1 MAGTALA
8 NFNDFMAATG
18 PRYLTSA
25 EDVINEAVK
34 NTYVLSRFLKGRG
47 TDKVIQGGKTI
58 NDVVLMDE
66 SSTYDHYQ
74 PNDTFSWTN
83 PQVVDT
89 LEIDWKFSV
98 DHMSWTDQEI
108 ELNVG
113 EGLSRDAQKV
123 VYKKLKRIKEMRL
136 WTSMLNG
143 MEDDLWKAPNE
154 AGMETNTGKLPYS
167 IPTFI
172 QEEDGGLPAGFTG
185 TDLQGLG
192 VAATGANYQNQVSTY
207 DANDPDGIIGGG
219 TGSSDSLIAAF
230 DEMFL
235 KCQFIPPATKQ
246 EYFEN
251 DNLSRQLIF
260 ASRAGVHQYKRALRA
275 SNDSLISAQDPAY
288 NNPQYSGIDVIYVS
302 ALDTAA
308 IYSNNYGSGSHT
320 GFHAEDSASAAYTGS
335 RYWWVNA
342 NYMTPIYHSRRYFE
356 KHDPMRHPNQPFT
369 SVQPVD
375 CWWNVF
381 CNSRKRQGIVRPA

>member
-1 MAGTALA
+1 MGTALS

-34 NTYVLSRFLKGRG
+34 NTYVLSRFLKGKG
-47 TDKVIQGGKTI
+47 MDKVIQGGKTI
-58 NDVVLMDE
+58 NDVVMFSE
-66 SSTYDHYQ
+66 NSTYDHYQ
-74 PNDTFSWTN
+74 PNDTFTWTN
-83 PQVVDT
+83 PQVTET
-89 LEIDWKFSV
+89 LEINWRFSV
-98 DHMSWTDQEI
+98 DHMSWTDQEV

-113 EGLSRDAQKV
+113 SGLSKDAQKV
-123 VYKKLKRIKEMRL
+123 VYKRLKRIKEMRL

-143 MEDDLWKAPNE
+143 MENDLWKLPNE
-154 AGMETNTGKLPYS
+154 SEMETASGKLPYS
-167 IPTFI
+167 IPAFI
-172 QEEDGGLPAGFTG
+172 EDNDGAAHVAFSSGA
-185 TDLQGLG
+185 LQGLN
-192 VAATGANYQNQVSTY
+192 VANQGSVYKNQVSTY

-251 DNLSRQLIF
+251 ANLGRQMIFTSRD
-260 ASRAGVHQYKRALRA
+260 GVNQYKRALRA

-288 NNPQYSGIDVIYVS
+288 NNPQYSGIDVIYVA

-308 IYSNNYGSGSHT
+308 IYPNTYTGGTYTYHT
-320 GFHAEDSASAAYTGS
+320 EDSASAAYTGS
-335 RYWWVNA
+335 RYYWINA

-356 KHDPMRHPNQPFT
+356 KHAPMRHPNQPFT

-381 CNSRKRQGIVRPA
+381 CNSRQRQGVVRPTA

>member
-74 PNDTFSWTN
+74 PNDPFSWTN
-83 PQVVDT
+83 PQVVET

-136 WTSMLNG
+136 
-143 MEDDLWKAPNE
+143 
-154 AGMETNTGKLPYS
+154 
-167 IPTFI
+167 
-172 QEEDGGLPAGFTG
+172 
-185 TDLQGLG
+185 
-192 VAATGANYQNQVSTY
+192 
-207 DANDPDGIIGGG
+207 
-219 TGSSDSLIAAF
+219 
-230 DEMFL
+230 
-235 KCQFIPPATKQ
+235 
-246 EYFEN
+246 
-251 DNLSRQLIF
+251 
-260 ASRAGVHQYKRALRA
+260 
-275 SNDSLISAQDPAY
+275 
-288 NNPQYSGIDVIYVS
+288 
-302 ALDTAA
+302 
-308 IYSNNYGSGSHT
+308 
-320 GFHAEDSASAAYTGS
+320 
-335 RYWWVNA
+335 
-342 NYMTPIYHSRRYFE
+342 
-356 KHDPMRHPNQPFT
+356 
-369 SVQPVD
+369 
-375 CWWNVF
+375 
-381 CNSRKRQGIVRPA
+381 

>member
-18 PRYLTSA
+18 PRYLSSA

-34 NTYVLSRFLKGRG
+34 NTYVLSRFLRGRG

-66 SSTYDHYQ
+66 SSTYNHYQ

-143 MEDDLWKAPNE
+143 MENDLWAAPNE
-154 AGMETNTGKLPYS
+154 AGMETNTGKIPYS
-167 IPTFI
+167 IPSFI
-172 QEEDGGLPAGFTG
+172 QEVDGALPNSFAG

-192 VAATGANYQNQVSTY
+192 VVATGSNYYNQVSTY

-246 EYFEN
+246 EYFES
-251 DNLSRQLIF
+251 DNLSRQMIF
-260 ASRAGVHQYKRALRA
+260 ASRTGVNQYKRALRA

-288 NNPQYSGIDVIYVS
+288 NNPQYSGIDVIYVGS
-302 ALDTAA
+302 LDAAA
-308 IYSNNYGSGSHT
+308 IYAAAASATPTYY
-320 GFHAEDSASAAYTGS
+320 AEDSASAQYTGA
-335 RYWWVNA
+335 RYYWINA
-342 NYMTPIYHSRRYFE
+342 NYLTPIYHARRYFE
-356 KHDPMRHPNQPFT
+356 KHAPMRHPNQPFT

-375 CWWNVF
+375 CWWNLF
-381 CNSRKRQGIVRPA
+381 CNSRKRQGIVRPT

>member
-18 PRYLTSA
+18 PRYLSSA

-66 SSTYDHYQ
+66 SSTYNHYQ
-74 PNDTFSWTN
+74 PNDTFSWQN

-172 QEEDGGLPAGFTG
+172 QERDGALPDGFSG

-192 VAATGANYQNQVSTY
+192 VVATGSNYYNQVSTY

-251 DNLSRQLIF
+251 DNLSRQMIF
-260 ASRAGVHQYKRALRA
+260 ASRAGVNQYKRALRA

-288 NNPQYSGIDVIYVS
+288 NNPQYSGIDVIYIG

-308 IYSNNYGSGSHT
+308 IYPNTSGAAAT
-320 GFHAEDSASAAYTGS
+320 FHAEDSATAEFTGS
-335 RYWWVNA
+335 RYFWINA
-342 NYMTPIYHSRRYFE
+342 NYMTPIYHARRYFE

-375 CWWNVF
+375 CWWNLF